1 MEREI
6 SILII
11 DDEPVARESLES
23 ALINQGYDLIFAHN
37 GPEGIAKAFE
47 LMPDVIL
54 LDVMMPGM
62 NGFEVCKRIRE
73 ESLLSEVPI
82 ILVTALDDKK
92 SKLEGLDSGADDFI
106 SKPFDRIELRARLR
120 SITRLNR
127 YRNLLNERSK
137 TSWIIDHAK
146 EGYLLIDQN
155 GDISYCNKSASK
167 YFASSEPEKLKGKN
181 FLEQARTNYKLV
193 PEAIWQNW
201 PNGKAKHYLI
211 KPETE
216 NSLTTFLQVD
226 VFASDRSSQLNWLV
240 SLRDITE
247 NTSLQNEVWKFHSIV
262 SHKLRNPLTVVIG
275 SLELL
280 AQELSSQEFSTELV
294 DMAMVNTRKLNEG
307 VQSILSFVTS
317 RNLAT
322 DINGF
327 FLDKLTETVE
337 EISQSL
343 SLSSVS
349 ISIDENLTK
358 TQLKLSSQAFA
369 LIIKEL
375 LGNSKK
381 FHPSNSPKIE
391 IEVTKANESL
401 VLTFSDDGKNLSPE
415 QLVQV
420 WLPYYQAEKYFT
432 GQVSGMGLGLTMIAT
447 LIWRIGGE
455 CSIKNRT
462 NNPGIVVELVVPVV
476 SEDN

>member
-23 ALINQGYDLIFAHN
+23 ALINQGYNLIFAHN
-37 GPEGIAKAFE
+37 GPEGIARAFE

-62 NGFEVCKRIRE
+62 NGFEVCRKIRQ
-73 ESLLSEVPI
+73 ESPLSEVPI
-82 ILVTALDDKK
+82 ILITALDDKK

-106 SKPFDRIELRARLR
+106 SKPFDRIELRTRLR

-155 GDISYCNKSASK
+155 GDISYCNKAASK
-167 YFASSEPEKLKGKN
+167 YFANVDPEKLKGKN
-181 FLEQARTNYKLV
+181 FLEQAQANYKLV
-193 PEAIWQNW
+193 PEAVWQNW

-216 NSLTTFLQVD
+216 NSLSTFLQAD
-226 VFASDRSSQLNWLV
+226 VFSSGRSSQLNWLV

-247 NTSLQNEVWKFHSIV
+247 NTNLQNEVWKFHSIV
-262 SHKLRNPLTVVIG
+262 SHKLRNPLTVVLG

-280 AQELSSQEFSTELV
+280 AQELNGQESFTEFV
-294 DMAMVNTRKLNEG
+294 DMAMINAKKLNEG
-307 VQSILSFVTS
+307 VQSILSFVAS

-349 ISIDENLTK
+349 VSVNENLNK

-369 LIIKEL
+369 VIVKEL
-375 LGNSKK
+375 LDNSKK

-391 IEVTKANESL
+391 IDATKKEDNL
-401 VLTFSDDGKNLSPE
+401 IITFSDNGKNLSPE
-415 QLVQV
+415 QLIQV

-432 GQVSGMGLGLTMIAT
+432 GQVSGMGLGLTMIAI
-447 LIWRIGGE
+447 LVWRTGGE
-455 CSIKNRT
+455 CFIKNKP
-462 NNPGIVVELVVPVV
+462 NEPGIIVELIIPIFR
-476 SEDN
+476 EEK